1 MPRMRPI
8 LLPSFIFAVVAL
20 CSGALHAVAPQ
31 PKVGR
36 AVGFGV
42 SRPLSELA
50 LDPVKVL
57 RVDKNGDA
65 RGGEGEDE
73 EINEQNDEVIKR
85 VIPGL
90 GAGASPLFLDPTIP
104 AAKASATLRV
114 IPAPSLTFD
123 GINST
128 SGILPPDTV
137 GDVGPNH
144 YVQTT
149 NSSTTAITAVGVFDK
164 TTGALLAPVVSMA
177 TLFSSIGGACAAN
190 DDGDPIVHY
199 DSFADRWLITQF
211 VIGTEPTRQ
220 CIAIS
225 QTGDPLGA
233 YYAYEFVMPT
243 DGDGRLNDY
252 PHFGVWS
259 DAYYMTDN
267 QFNSAGTAFEG
278 GGIFAFDRNKM
289 VAGDPTASYIY
300 FDIFPIDPNA
310 GGMLPSDADGVV
322 PPPPGL
328 NQLVMEYRADEFGD
342 PLDALRIYEFVPNFV
357 TPASSTLTVRP
368 DLALAV
374 FDARQPTG
382 RGDIEQ
388 SGGANLD
395 SLSDRLLHRLQY
407 RNVGTLAAPQNR
419 WTGNFGV
426 NVSGVNPTTAGTYQ
440 IAPRWFILQST
451 GTALPTVLDQ
461 GTHAPDAGNGATG
474 SNRWMASSALD
485 NQGNLAIGFS
495 RSSTTLRADIMIA
508 GRLASDAPGSLVQGE
523 TIMFAAAGSQ
533 TSTSNRWG
541 DYSSMNVDPVDD
553 CTFWYTQEYYSAT
566 SGANWRTR
574 IGKFVYPS
582 CVAPAKGTVQVNVTN
597 CGSGAPIQGATVA
610 MTGGF
615 VNSTTAGGTLVS
627 NFMAGPGTYTVTSGK
642 TGFLS
647 LAGSTAPA
655 VVTNGGT
662 TTVNV
667 CLTGAAAVSPGMASV
682 VTESCTPSN
691 SVLDPGETVTMS
703 LCVLNSGTADTTAA
717 TVGTLQATGGVLT
730 PSAPQNYGAIVS
742 GGPAVCRNFTFTVD
756 PGLTCGGSVTATLQ
770 IQDGATN
777 LGNVTYDLITGTLT
791 GPVVTT
797 TFSYTGPALPIP
809 DAAAG
814 VNANLTVSG
823 IAAGSQVTDV
833 NFTFDTGGACTNSV
847 GNANAGLDHTWVG
860 DVVLTITAPTGQT
873 AAVIDR
879 IGVPAS
885 TFGLNAENFCA
896 VTLDDEGGFPPI
908 ENTVLNPV
916 TGNFSPN
923 NPLSVFDTVTA
934 PNGTWVITAADGA
947 AGDTGSLRRFSLVI
961 ETTGRVCSTSCI
973 TGCSLTC
980 PANVFADNAPGQC
993 SATVN
998 YPAPTTSGACGTITC
1013 APSSGTLFPVGAT
1026 NVTCTDSGSAAS
1038 CGFTVTVNDVEPP
1051 VITPG
1056 SCPPVDVTGTGGPIN
1071 YTPPTASDNC
1081 GPVAGTC
1088 TPPPGSIFPSGMT
1101 TVTCTFPNGTAPP
1114 LTCSFPL
1121 SVNASIVDIPTLSG
1135 RGFGGLS
1142 ALLVAAAMV
1151 MMMRR
1156 RRTV

>member
-1 MPRMRPI
+1 MPTLRFVVRTG
-8 LLPSFIFAVVAL
+8 LAFALAAL
-20 CSGALHAVAPQ
+20 TSGALLAAVPQ
-31 PKVGR
+31 PKSSR

-42 SRPLSELA
+42 SRPLSEIA
-50 LDPVKVL
+50 REPINVL
-57 RVDKNGDA
+57 RETVDKNGVSLFE
-65 RGGEGEDE
+65 RP
-73 EINEQNDEVIKR
+73 INPNNSKVIKR
-85 VIPGL
+85 IVEGA

-104 AAKASATLRV
+104 AAKASGLVRV

-128 SGILPPDTV
+128 TGILPPDTV

-144 YVQTT
+144 YVQTV

-164 TTGALLAPVVSMA
+164 VTGALLAPVVSMA
-177 TLFSSIGGACAAN
+177 SLFSTIGGACAAN
-190 DDGDPIVHY
+190 DDGDPIVLY

-233 YYAYEFVMPT
+233 YFAYEFVMPT
-243 DGDGRLNDY
+243 DGDGKLNDY
-252 PHFGVWS
+252 PHFGVWHN
-259 DAYYMTDN
+259 AYYMTDN

-278 GGIFAFDRNKM
+278 GGVFAFDRNKM
-289 VAGDPTASYIY
+289 VSGDPTATYIY
-300 FDIFPIDPNA
+300 FDVFPIDPNA
-310 GGMLPSDADGVV
+310 GGMLPSDADGLV
-322 PPPPGL
+322 PPPPAL
-328 NQLVMEYRADEFGD
+328 NQLIMEWRADEFGD
-342 PLDALRIYEFVPNFV
+342 PLDALRIYEFVPDFV

-368 DLALAV
+368 DLAIAA
-374 FDARQPTG
+374 FDARQPAG
-382 RGDIEQ
+382 RGDVEQ
-388 SGGANLD
+388 FGGANLD

-419 WTGNFGV
+419 WAGNFGV
-426 NVSGVNPTTAGTYQ
+426 NVSGVNPTSAATYQ
-440 IAPRWFILQST
+440 IAPRWFILQSA

-474 SNRWMASSALD
+474 NNRWMGSAALD
-485 NQGNLAIGFS
+485 SQGNLGVGFS

-508 GRLASDAPGSLVQGE
+508 GRLASDPPGSLAQGE

-553 CTFWYTQEYYSAT
+553 CTFWYTQEYYST
-566 SGANWRTR
+566 VSGANWRTR
-574 IGKFVYPS
+574 IGRFVYPS
-582 CVAPAKGTVQVNVTN
+582 CTAPQRGTVAVNVTN

-615 VNSTTAGGTLVS
+615 VNSTTVTGALVS
-627 NFMAGPGTYTVTSGK
+627 NFTAGPGSYTVTSSK
-642 TGFLS
+642 AGFLS

-655 VVTNGGT
+655 VVTDGAT

-667 CLTGAAAVSPGMASV
+667 CLTGAAAVTAGMASV
-682 VTESCTPSN
+682 VTESCTPAN

-730 PSAPQNYGAIVS
+730 PSAPQNYGVIVS
-742 GGPAVCRNFTFTVD
+742 GGPAICRNFTFTVD
-756 PGLTCGGSVTATLQ
+756 AGLTCGGSVTATLQ

-791 GPVVTT
+791 GPVVSN
-797 TFSYTGPALPIP
+797 TFSYAGPVVAIP
-809 DAAAG
+809 AVPPG
-814 VNANLTVSG
+814 VAVNLAVAG

-847 GNANAGLDHTWVG
+847 GNVNAGLDHTWVG
-860 DVVLTITAPTGQT
+860 DVVINIAAPTGQNVT
-873 AAVIDR
+873 VIDR

-896 VTLDDEGGFPPI
+896 VTIDDEGGFPPI

-916 TGNFSPN
+916 AGNFSPN
-923 NPLSVFDTVTA
+923 NPLSGLDTVTA
-934 PNGTWVITAADGA
+934 PNGNWVITATDGA
-947 AGDTGSLRRFSLVI
+947 AGDTGSLRRFSLII

-973 TGCSLTC
+973 VGCSLTC
-980 PANVFADNAPGQC
+980 PANQSADNAPGVC
-993 SATVN
+993 NAPVN
-998 YPAPTTSGACGTITC
+998 YPAPIAAGACGTVSC
-1013 APSSGTLFPVGAT
+1013 APTSGSIFAVGTT

-1056 SCPPVDVTGTGGPIN
+1056 SCPPVDITGTGGPVN

-1088 TPPPGSIFPSGMT
+1088 TPPPGSIFPTGT
-1101 TVTCTFPNGTAPP
+1101 TTINCTFPNGTAPP

-1121 SVNASIVDIPTLSG
+1121 SINGSITDIPTLSG
-1135 RGFGGLS
+1135 LGFGGLA
-1142 ALLVAAAMV
+1142 ALLAAAAMIT
-1151 MMMRR
+1151 MMRR

>member
-1 MPRMRPI
+1 MPRMH
-8 LLPSFIFAVVAL
+8 AVLRTSLASALVAL
-20 CSGALHAVAPQ
+20 CSGALFAAAPQ
-31 PKVGR
+31 PKSSR

-50 LDPVKVL
+50 REPVNVL
-57 RVDKNGDA
+57 RATVDKDGVSLFE
-65 RGGEGEDE
+65 RP
-73 EINEQNDEVIKR
+73 INPNNTKIIKQ
-85 VIPGL
+85 VVPGA
-90 GAGASPLFLDPTIP
+90 GAGASELFLDPTVP
-104 AAKASATLRV
+104 AAKVSGLVRV

-144 YVQTT
+144 YVQST

-164 TTGALLAPVVSMA
+164 ATGALLAPVVSMA

-225 QTGDPLGA
+225 QTGNPLGA
-233 YYAYEFVMPT
+233 YFAYEFVMPT
-243 DGDGRLNDY
+243 DGDGKLNDY
-252 PHFGVWS
+252 PHFGVWH

-278 GGIFAFDRNKM
+278 AGIFAFDRNKM
-289 VAGDPTASYIY
+289 IAGDPTASYIY

-310 GGMLPSDADGVV
+310 GGLLPSDADGLV
-322 PPPPGL
+322 PPPPTL
-328 NQLVMEYRADEFGD
+328 PQLVMEYRADEFGD
-342 PLDALRIYEFVPNFV
+342 PLDALRIYEFIPNFG

-368 DLALAV
+368 DLALAA
-374 FDARQPTG
+374 FDARQPAG

-419 WTGNFGV
+419 WTGNMAV

-440 IAPRWFILQST
+440 AAPRWFILQSA

-461 GTHAPDAGNGATG
+461 GTHAPDGGNGATG
-474 SNRWMASSALD
+474 ANRWMASSALD

-495 RSSTTLRADIMIA
+495 RSSTTQRADIMIA

-523 TIMFAAAGSQ
+523 TVMFAAAGSQ

-553 CTFWYTQEYYSAT
+553 CTFWYTQEYYSVT

-574 IGKFVYPS
+574 IGRFIYPG
-582 CVAPAKGTVQVNVTN
+582 CTAPPQGTVTVNVTN
-597 CGSGAPIQGATVA
+597 CSSGAPIQGAIVS

-615 VNSTTAGGTLVS
+615 VNSTNAGGAIVS
-627 NFMAGPGTYTVTSGK
+627 NFTAGPGTYTVTSGK
-642 TGFLS
+642 TGFVS
-647 LAGSTAPA
+647 GPGSTAPA
-655 VVTNGGT
+655 VVTNGGS

-667 CLTGAAAVSPGMASV
+667 CLTGVAAVSAGMASV
-682 VTESCTPSN
+682 VTESCTPAN
-691 SVLDPGETVTMS
+691 SVLDPGETVSMS

-717 TVGTLQATGGVLT
+717 TVGTLQATGGVIT
-730 PSAPQNYGAIVS
+730 PSAAQNYGVIVA
-742 GGPAVCRNFTFTVD
+742 GGSAVCRNFTFTVD
-756 PGLTCGGSVTATLQ
+756 AMLTCGGSVTATLQ

-791 GPVVTT
+791 GPVVSN
-797 TFSYTGPALPIP
+797 TFSYPGPTVAIP
-809 DAAAG
+809 DAVPG
-814 VNANLTVSG
+814 PNVNLAVSG

-833 NFTFDTGGACTNSV
+833 NFRFDTGGACTNSV
-847 GNANAGLDHTWVG
+847 GNTNAGLDHTWVG
-860 DVVLTITAPTGQT
+860 DIVLRITAPTGQT

-896 VTLDDEGGFPPI
+896 VVLDDEGAFPPI

-916 TGNFSPN
+916 AGNFSPN
-923 NPLSVFDTVTA
+923 NPLSIFDTVTA
-934 PNGTWVITAADGA
+934 PNGNWVINATDGA
-947 AGDTGSLRRFSLVI
+947 AGDTGSLRRFSLII

-973 TGCSLTC
+973 QACSLTC
-980 PANVFADNAPGQC
+980 PANVTTNNAAGVC
-993 SATVN
+993 NAVVA
-998 YPAPTTSGACGTITC
+998 YPAPTTTGSCGTITC
-1013 APSSGTLFPVGAT
+1013 NPASGSIFNVGT
-1026 NVTCTDSGSAAS
+1026 NPVTCSDSGSAAT
-1038 CGFTVTVNDVEPP
+1038 CGFTVTVVDVEPP
-1051 VITPG
+1051 VVTAG
-1056 SCPPVDVTGTGGPIN
+1056 TCPPVDVTGSGGPVN
-1071 YTPPTASDNC
+1071 YTPPTATDNC
-1081 GPVAGTC
+1081 GPVAATC
-1088 TPPPGSIFPSGMT
+1088 TPPPGSIFPTGT
-1101 TVTCTFPNGTAPP
+1101 TNITCTFPNGTAPP

-1121 SVNASIVDIPTLSG
+1121 SVNGSIVDIPTLSG
-1135 RGFGGLS
+1135 LGFGGLV
-1142 ALLVAAAMV
+1142 ALLAAAAMI

>member
-1 MPRMRPI
+1 M
-8 LLPSFIFAVVAL
+8 
-20 CSGALHAVAPQ
+20 
-31 PKVGR
+31 
-36 AVGFGV
+36 
-42 SRPLSELA
+42 SELA
-50 LDPVKVL
+50 RLPVVSL
-57 RVDKNGDA
+57 RVDKDGEP
-65 RGGEGEDE
+65 RGEEE
-73 EINEQNDEVIKR
+73 EINEQNGEVIKR
-85 VIPGL
+85 IVAGL
-90 GAGASPLFLDPTIP
+90 GAGSSPLFLDPTVP
-104 AAKASATLRV
+104 SSKASAFLRV

-144 YVQTT
+144 YVQST

-164 TTGALLAPVVSMA
+164 TTGALLAPAVSMA
-177 TLFSSIGGACAAN
+177 TLFSSLGAGDPCAAN
-190 DDGDPIVHY
+190 DDGDPIVLY
-199 DSFADRWLITQF
+199 DSFADRWMISQF

-225 QTGDPLGA
+225 QTGNPLGA
-233 YYAYEFVMPT
+233 YYAYDFVMPT
-243 DGDGRLNDY
+243 DGDGKLNDY

-267 QFNSAGTAFEG
+267 QFNTAGTAFEG

-310 GGMLPSDADGVV
+310 GGLLPSDADGVV

-342 PLDALRIYEFVPNFV
+342 PLDAIRIYEFVPNFV

-368 DLALAV
+368 DVALAA

-382 RGDIEQ
+382 RGDVEQ

-426 NVSGVNPTTAGTYQ
+426 NVSGVNPTTAATYQ
-440 IAPRWFILQST
+440 IAPRWFILQSA

-474 SNRWMASSALD
+474 SNRWMASAALD
-485 NQGNLAIGFS
+485 NQGNLAVGFS
-495 RSSTTLRADIMIA
+495 RASTTLRADIMIA

-523 TIMFAAAGSQ
+523 TVMFAAAGSQ

-541 DYSSMNVDPVDD
+541 DYSAMSVDPLDD

-582 CVAPAKGTVQVNVTN
+582 CVAPQKGTVAVNVTN
-597 CGSGAPIQGATVA
+597 CGTGAPISGATVA

-615 VNSTTAGGTLVS
+615 VNSTTVSGALVT
-627 NFMAGPGTYTVTSGK
+627 NFMAGPGTYTVTSAK
-642 TGFLS
+642 TGYLS
-647 LAGSTAPA
+647 GAGSTAPA
-655 VVTNGGT
+655 VVTNAGT

-667 CLTGAAAVSPGMASV
+667 CLTGVPAVSAGAATIS
-682 VTESCTPSN
+682 TESCTPAN

-703 LCVLNSGTADTTAA
+703 LCIMNSGTADTTAA
-717 TVGTLQATGGVLT
+717 TVGTLQASGGVMS
-730 PSAPQNYGAIVS
+730 PSAAQNYGALVS

-756 PGLTCGGSVTATLQ
+756 PGLACGGTVTATVQ
-770 IQDGATN
+770 VQDGATN

-791 GPVVTT
+791 GPVVTN
-797 TFSYTGPALPIP
+797 TFSYTGPAVAIP
-809 DAAAG
+809 DNAPG
-814 VNANLTVSG
+814 ITVNLPVSG

-833 NFTFDTGGACTNSV
+833 NFTFDTGGACTNAV
-847 GNANAGLDHTWVG
+847 GNTNAGLDHTWVG
-860 DVVLTITAPTGQT
+860 DIVATIGAPTGQT
-873 AAVIDR
+873 VTVIDR

-896 VTLDDEGGFPPI
+896 VTIDDEGGFPPI

-923 NPLSVFDTVTA
+923 NPLSGFDTVTA
-934 PNGTWVITAADGA
+934 PNGTWTLTVSDGA
-947 AGDTGSLRRFSLVI
+947 GGDTGSLRRFSLVI

-973 TGCSLTC
+973 VGCTLTC
-980 PANVFADNAPGQC
+980 PANVTMANAPGQC
-993 SATVN
+993 NATVS
-998 YPAPTTSGACGTITC
+998 YPAPTTAGACGTVTC
-1013 APSSGTLFPVGAT
+1013 VNPSGSIFNVGTS
-1026 NVTCTDSGSAAS
+1026 NVTCSDSGGAS

-1051 VITPG
+1051 TVTAG
-1056 SCPPVDVTGTGGPIN
+1056 TCPAINATGTGSSPVN
-1071 YTPPTASDNC
+1071 FTPPTSTDNC
-1081 GPVAGTC
+1081 AGTVSGVC
-1088 TPPPGSIFPSGMT
+1088 TPPPGSIFPTGT
-1101 TVTCTFPNGTAPP
+1101 TNVTCTFDDGTTTAT
-1114 LTCSFPL
+1114 TCTFPL
-1121 SVNASIVDIPTLSG
+1121 SVTGSVVDIPTLSG
-1135 RGFGGLS
+1135 LGFGGL
-1142 ALLVAAAMV
+1142 ATLLAAAALIV
-1151 MMMRR
+1151 MLRR
-1156 RRTV
+1156 RRLA